1 MLENGWSEAT
11 GGFSGRPAGTAAPI
25 AFPPGAFVSS
35 QDQRGL
41 AITVKPNEVAFV
53 QTLFPLN
60 TAGFPLLMRLT
71 VRANAPEASI
81 ALAALRGNLN
91 DMNGVDGSIAT
102 HVPASAA
109 SFMALERRIVL
120 VYEPDSGELITPLIQ
135 VAATGQTGNVVVF
148 VDKLEVLILDPLE
161 FGSNLT
167 SSPDPTPTPTATPAA
182 PQTITIDLPTLPADA
197 KPLEMVLIPA
207 GTFVMGSPDSEQ
219 DRYSEE
225 GPQHQVTL
233 TKPFYLG
240 KYEVTQAQWQAVMG
254 SNPSHFQG
262 DNLPVE
268 MVSWNDCQTF
278 IQQLNQLG
286 QGTFRLPTEAEWE
299 CACRAGTTWRFSHG
313 NVLECGDECES
324 CTAHDLFMWWC
335 GNSGNHTHEVGSKLP
350 NPWGLY
356 DMHGNVWELCNDW

>member
-1 MLENGWSEAT
+1 M
-11 GGFSGRPAGTAAPI
+11 
-25 AFPPGAFVSS
+25 
-35 QDQRGL
+35 
-41 AITVKPNEVAFV
+41 
-53 QTLFPLN
+53 
-60 TAGFPLLMRLT
+60 
-71 VRANAPEASI
+71 
-81 ALAALRGNLN
+81 
-91 DMNGVDGSIAT
+91 
-102 HVPASAA
+102 
-109 SFMALERRIVL
+109 
-120 VYEPDSGELITPLIQ
+120 
-135 VAATGQTGNVVVF
+135 
-148 VDKLEVLILDPLE
+148 
-161 FGSNLT
+161 
-167 SSPDPTPTPTATPAA
+167 
-182 PQTITIDLPTLPADA
+182 
-197 KPLEMVLIPA
+197 
-207 GTFVMGSPDSEQ
+207 
-219 DRYSEE
+219 
-225 GPQHQVTL
+225 
-233 TKPFYLG
+233 G

-356 DMHGNVWELCNDW
+356 DMHGNVWELCNDWWEEPWNCMIRINPTGVNSGSFRVARGGSLTDDAGYCRSAYRLTVEPVYRDGNVGLRIVVSRTQ